1 MELDD
6 DGDGG
11 VGAQRWGTTTSKV
24 DARRRYESRRAKRNA
39 FSGRGRG
46 RGRGGALTAT
56 KTTAFAV
63 GSDDVSGRDVDALE
77 DANEERGRR
86 RGGGRADAFDSALE
100 RGMDVERGADLEA
113 LLRDAQF
120 ACLPRQRSDATY
132 FDVEWTVDALRK
144 MERESGVGA
153 RNGEEGAAAPSLSSS
168 SANLLVLDADALANY
183 LSDASLATLLG
194 LPEAYEDE
202 CGRDGSPF
210 ERGHQK
216 MLEKRV
222 TAETAPAVVPVPQN
236 AIEKEVGPA
245 ATTKLGADDDWLDE
259 LLADES

>member
-1 MELDD
+1 
-6 DGDGG
+6 
-11 VGAQRWGTTTSKV
+11 
-24 DARRRYESRRAKRNA
+24 
-39 FSGRGRG
+39 
-46 RGRGGALTAT
+46 
-56 KTTAFAV
+56 
-63 GSDDVSGRDVDALE
+63 
-77 DANEERGRR
+77 
-86 RGGGRADAFDSALE
+86 
-100 RGMDVERGADLEA
+100 MDVERGADLEA

-153 RNGEEGAAAPSLSSS
+153 RNGEEGAAASSLSSS

-259 LLADES
+259 LLDDES